1 MSKALNEAWI
11 VDGARAPRGIGRA
24 DKGALA
30 GIHPQRL
37 LSQVITALSER
48 TGVDHSEIDHLLTGC
63 VSQLGAQRGNIARM
77 TALDA
82 GWYHVPG
89 TTVDHFCGSSILT
102 TMMAASNVMAGVNKA
117 AVAAGIDMASIDV
130 PPGIVT
136 DQGNLHLREKHPIT
150 AVGISADV
158 IATEEGIS
166 REDADQFAYASQQR
180 AANAMQ
186 NGYFDRS
193 LVPIYKDDGSLAL
206 DQEEFPRP
214 GTTLEKLASLE
225 PVFGNFMDY
234 PMDEH
239 HTFGE
244 VARLAW
250 PDLEIDHIHHAG
262 SSSGIVD
269 GASSLL
275 IASPDFCKAH
285 SLKPRARIVDMAS
298 VAGNPEYNLNEPV
311 PAAQLVL
318 ERAGMNISDID
329 LFEVNEAF
337 AAVPIRFMRRLNVDH
352 DKLNVNGGAIALGHP
367 PGATGAIL
375 IGTLLD
381 ELERRDLSTG
391 MVTMCAAGGSA
402 PAIVIERI

>member
-1 MSKALNEAWI
+1 
-11 VDGARAPRGIGRA
+11 
-24 DKGALA
+24 
-30 GIHPQRL
+30 
-37 LSQVITALSER
+37 
-48 TGVDHSEIDHLLTGC
+48 
-63 VSQLGAQRGNIARM
+63 LGAQRGNIARM

-193 LVPIYKDDGSLAL
+193 LVPIYRDDGSLAL
-206 DQEEFPRP
+206 AQEEYPRP

-225 PVFGNFMDY
+225 PVFGRFMNA

-239 HTFGE
+239 DTFGQL
-244 VARLAW
+244 AKKAW
-250 PDLEIDHIHHAG
+250 PDLEINHIHHAG

-275 IASPDFCKAH
+275 IAAPDFCKAH
-285 SLKPRARIVDMAS
+285 GLKPRARIVDMAS
-298 VAGNPEYNLNEPV
+298 VAGSPEYNLNEPV
-311 PAAQLVL
+311 PATELVL
-318 ERAGMNISDID
+318 ERAGMSPSDID

-337 AAVPIRFMRRLNVDH
+337 AAVPIRFMRHLKLDH
-352 DKLNVNGGAIALGHP
+352 DKVNVNGGAIAMGHP
-367 PGATGAIL
+367 AGATGAIL

-391 MVTMCAAGGSA
+391 LVTMCAAGGMA
-402 PAIVIERI
+402 PAVILERI